1 MNIDRKTAYAPRTSA
16 LAGKISQLQDPC
28 VGCTD
33 CVGMCAA
40 LIETMLVPEV
50 VLRRERAE

>member
-16 LAGKISQLQDPC
+16 LAGKISQLQEPC